1 MQSNWKELVLEQD
14 RDVVGFGVALSRPES
29 TLPPSP
35 PPLPVT
41 AAAALAVFSLLTLA
55 LLLSFAAAV
64 DDPTQVRIVD
74 ISISP
79 VSKSSFEVPLPC
91 SPNIEIL

>member
-1 MQSNWKELVLEQD
+1 VQSNWKDLVLEQD

-29 TLPPSP
+29 TLPRLCPLPRRPSP
-35 PPLPVT
+35 H
-41 AAAALAVFSLLTLA
+41 SLLTLTP
-55 LLLSFAAAV
+55 LPAAAV

-79 VSKSSFEVPLPC
+79 VSKSSFEVPLHFYP
-91 SPNIEIL
+91 PTNNEII

>member
-1 MQSNWKELVLEQD
+1 
-14 RDVVGFGVALSRPES
+14 
-29 TLPPSP
+29 
-35 PPLPVT
+35 VT
-41 AAAALAVFSLLTLA
+41 AAAALAVFSLLTHHP

-79 VSKSSFEVPLPC
+79 VSKSSFDVPLPS
-91 SPNIEIL
+91 SPNI